1 MLIQLCARA
10 TFSVKKTDKFA
21 KIVFHQSTKEDKR
34 NGVTV
39 YMKAILKNPL
49 FHGFNVSVNTKKV
62 KRDKYVK
69 IRQLY
74 SLFFRKWVFIF
85 QGIFALNLR

>member
-1 MLIQLCARA
+1 MLIQLYPTTANFILA
-10 TFSVKKTDKFA
+10 LELLSVLKKLTNL
-21 KIVFHQSTKEDKR
+21 FHQSTKEDKR

-69 IRQLY
+69 IQQLY
-74 SLFFRKWVFIF
+74 SLFFRK
-85 QGIFALNLR
+85 